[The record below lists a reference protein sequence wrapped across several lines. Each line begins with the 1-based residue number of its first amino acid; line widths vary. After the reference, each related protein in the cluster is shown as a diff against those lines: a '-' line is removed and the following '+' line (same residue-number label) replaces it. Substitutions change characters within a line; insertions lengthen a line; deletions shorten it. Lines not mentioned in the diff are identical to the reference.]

1 MCCGWSDHGPYLLLG
16 GTDRR
21 LRLWDL
27 TTSSNSYLVCKSG
40 SDSQDATVQ
49 YKRRVVDGCE
59 VLIESDQQTTDD
71 ESTDDRQGA
80 LLKPP
85 PIGHMDSIT
94 DVAIAR
100 GHNDYVITTSADGVI
115 KIWK

>member
-1 MCCGWSDHGPYLLLG
+1 MCCGWSDYGPYILLG

-27 TTSSNSYLVCKSG
+27 TTPSNSYLVCKSG
-40 SDSQDATVQ
+40 SDSQDTTVQ
-49 YKRRVVDGCE
+49 YKSKVVDGYE
-59 VLIESDQQTTDD
+59 ALIESDQKTSQD
-71 ESTDDRQGA
+71 EGGDDRDRS

-94 DVAIAR
+94 DVALAR
-100 GHNDYVITTSADGVI
+100 GEMNYVITTSADGVI

>member
-1 MCCGWSDHGPYLLLG
+1 MCCGWFDSGPYLLLG

-27 TTSSNSYLVCKSG
+27 TTPTDSHLVCNSG
-40 SDSQDATVQ
+40 TDSYDVAVQ
-49 YKRRVVDGCE
+49 YKHRVVDGLQ
-59 VLIESDQQTTDD
+59 VLIESDQKIHEE
-71 ESTDDRQGA
+71 ESTDDRERA

-94 DVAIAR
+94 DVAIAQ
-100 GHNDYVITTSADGVI
+100 GSYNYVITTSADGVV
-115 KIWK
+115 KVWK